1 MEEDNIFKTSTGEP
15 IPTME
20 RATAITQGL
29 IPSRRLPDTNPQY
42 DYELTEPY
50 ILPTEKNMLIQA
62 CNSLTWG
69 NRKYL
74 VVYWNNS
81 AQIYIST
88 KMRKLQ
94 RAIA

>member
-1 MEEDNIFKTSTGEP
+1 MKDNNIFKTSTGEP
-15 IPTME
+15 IPTIE

-29 IPSRRLPDTNPQY
+29 IHSRRLPEADPFY

-50 ILPTEKNMLIQA
+50 ILPTEKNMLIRTCDSLA
-62 CNSLTWG
+62 CS
-69 NRKYL
+69 NREYL